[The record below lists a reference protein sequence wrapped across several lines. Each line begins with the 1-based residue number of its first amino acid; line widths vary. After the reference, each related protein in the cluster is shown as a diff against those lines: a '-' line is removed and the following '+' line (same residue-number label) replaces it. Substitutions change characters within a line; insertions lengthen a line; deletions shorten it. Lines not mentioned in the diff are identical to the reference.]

1 MPELASTRNI
11 VVTTTESWHGQLDLQ
26 FTKSGNS
33 TQLARSYARA
43 PLKVQRPFY
52 PETEVCHTVLLHT
65 AGGIVGGDK
74 LSSRL
79 ILAPQTQVLLT
90 TAAAAKIYRSNGLTA
105 HQTIEI
111 EVGDDAHLEWLPQES
126 IVFDRA
132 LYHQNMRVNL
142 GWGATWCGWEITR
155 LGRSA
160 SSEQFLHGQW
170 RNAIE
175 VWQAGRPLWIER
187 QQLDGSVEQWQSLH
201 GLATQP
207 IVGTLALIG
216 VSVEP
221 DLVQQARDLWT
232 GANTEMVCGVTRV
245 QGGLVCRYR
254 GSDRQEVQ
262 RWFIAVWDLVRRQY
276 RDRTVYIPR
285 VWQI

>member
-1 MPELASTRNI
+1 MFLATAFATSA
-11 VVTTTESWHGQLDLQ
+11 WHGQLDLQ
-26 FTKSGNS
+26 FTKHCDS
-33 TQLARSYARA
+33 TQLSRSYASA

-52 PETEVCHTVLLHT
+52 PEPNVCHTVLLHT
-65 AGGIVGGDK
+65 AGGIVGGDR

-79 ILAPQTQVLLT
+79 ILEPHTQVLLT
-90 TAAAAKIYRSNGLTA
+90 SAAAAKIYRSNGLTA
-105 HQTIEI
+105 EQTIAM
-111 EVGDDAHLEWLPQES
+111 EVGDHAHLEWLPQET

-132 LYHQNMRVNL
+132 LYHQNIRVNL
-142 GWGATWCGWEITR
+142 GVGATWCGWEITR

-160 SSEQFLHGQW
+160 RREQFLQGQW

-175 VWQAGRPLWIER
+175 VWQDGQPLWIER

-201 GLATQP
+201 GLAGQP
-207 IVGTLALIG
+207 IVGTLALMG

-232 GANTEMVCGVTRV
+232 SADTEMVWGVTRL

-262 RWFIAVWDLVRRQY
+262 RWFMAVWDLVRQRY
-276 RDRTVYIPR
+276 RDRTACIPR

>member
-1 MPELASTRNI
+1 MFSATAFATSA
-11 VVTTTESWHGQLDLQ
+11 WHGQLDLQ
-26 FTKSGNS
+26 FTKHRDS
-33 TQLARSYARA
+33 TQLSRSYASA

-52 PETEVCHTVLLHT
+52 PEPNVCHTVLLHT
-65 AGGIVGGDK
+65 AGGIVGGDR

-79 ILAPQTQVLLT
+79 ILEPYTQVLLT
-90 TAAAAKIYRSNGLTA
+90 TAAAAKIYRSNGWTA
-105 HQTIEI
+105 HQTVEI
-111 EVGDDAHLEWLPQES
+111 EVGDYAHLEWLPQET
-126 IVFDRA
+126 IVFDQA
-132 LYHQNMRVNL
+132 LYHQHIRVNL
-142 GWGATWCGWEITR
+142 GVGATWCGWEITR

-160 SSEQFLHGQW
+160 RGEQFLQGQW

-175 VWQAGRPLWIER
+175 VWQDGWPLWIER

-201 GLATQP
+201 GLAGQP
-207 IVGTLALIG
+207 IVGTLALMG

-232 GANTEMVCGVTRV
+232 SADTEMVWGVTRL

-262 RWFIAVWDLVRRQY
+262 RWFMAVWDLVRQRY
-276 RDRTVYIPR
+276 RDRTACIPR

>member
-1 MPELASTRNI
+1 MLSATAFATSA
-11 VVTTTESWHGQLDLQ
+11 WHGQLDLQ
-26 FTKSGNS
+26 FTKPRDS
-33 TQLARSYARA
+33 TQLARSYASA

-52 PETEVCHTVLLHT
+52 PEPNVCHTVLLHT
-65 AGGIVGGDK
+65 AGGIVGGDR

-79 ILAPQTQVLLT
+79 ILEPHTQVLLT

-105 HQTIEI
+105 HQTVEIEI
-111 EVGDDAHLEWLPQES
+111 GDYAHLEWLPQET
-126 IVFDRA
+126 IIFDRA

-142 GWGATWCGWEITR
+142 GVGATWCGWEITR

-160 SSEQFLHGQW
+160 RHEQFLQGQW

-175 VWQAGRPLWIER
+175 IWQDGRPLWIER
-187 QQLDGSVEQWQSLH
+187 QQLDGSVEQWQSLQ

-207 IVGTLALIG
+207 IVGTLALMG

-221 DLVQQARDLWT
+221 GLVQQARDLWT
-232 GANTEMVCGVTRV
+232 GTDTEMAWGVTRV

-254 GSDRQEVQ
+254 GIDRQEVQ
-262 RWFIAVWDLVRRQY
+262 RWFMAVWNLVRQQY
-276 RDRTVYIPR
+276 RDRAACIPR

>member
-1 MPELASTRNI
+1 
-11 VVTTTESWHGQLDLQ
+11 
-26 FTKSGNS
+26 
-33 TQLARSYARA
+33 
-43 PLKVQRPFY
+43 
-52 PETEVCHTVLLHT
+52 
-65 AGGIVGGDK
+65 
-74 LSSRL
+74 
-79 ILAPQTQVLLT
+79 
-90 TAAAAKIYRSNGLTA
+90 
-105 HQTIEI
+105 
-111 EVGDDAHLEWLPQES
+111 
-126 IVFDRA
+126 
-132 LYHQNMRVNL
+132 
-142 GWGATWCGWEITR
+142 

-207 IVGTLALIG
+207 IVGTFAIIG

-232 GANTEMVCGVTRV
+232 GSNAMVCGVTRV

-254 GSDRQEVQ
+254 GGDRQEVQ

-276 RDRTVYIPR
+276 RDRTVCVPR